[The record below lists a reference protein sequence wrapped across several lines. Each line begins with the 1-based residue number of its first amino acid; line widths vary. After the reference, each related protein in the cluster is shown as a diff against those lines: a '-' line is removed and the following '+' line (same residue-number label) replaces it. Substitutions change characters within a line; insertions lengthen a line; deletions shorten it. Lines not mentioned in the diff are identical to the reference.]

1 METSWINDAS
11 DILSSLGLVSRSL
24 SREAIVRM
32 VKIVNDSSRDPE
44 NNRLSLDTSVENCVK
59 LVSLLT
65 EWKNLRF
72 PFIDEDGSFG
82 YVNGAISVL
91 SDGYDQAAKVQW
103 MFLRWNEDF
112 VEYVRNC
119 EYSDKKESPLFRARY
134 QNFNVY
140 LN

>member
-1 METSWINDAS
+1 METSWVNDAS
-11 DILSSLGLVSRSL
+11 DILCSLGLVSRSL
-24 SREAIVRM
+24 SREAIVR
-32 VKIVNDSSRDPE
+32 IVNIVNNSSQDPD
-44 NNRLSLDTSVENCVK
+44 NNRISLDTSVENCVK

-91 SDGYDQAAKVQW
+91 SDGYDQTAKVQW
-103 MFLRWNEDF
+103 ISLRWNEDF
-112 VEYVRNC
+112 VEYVQKC
-119 EYSDKKESPLFRARY
+119 EYDDKESLPLFRT
-134 QNFNVY
+134 QKNFNVC